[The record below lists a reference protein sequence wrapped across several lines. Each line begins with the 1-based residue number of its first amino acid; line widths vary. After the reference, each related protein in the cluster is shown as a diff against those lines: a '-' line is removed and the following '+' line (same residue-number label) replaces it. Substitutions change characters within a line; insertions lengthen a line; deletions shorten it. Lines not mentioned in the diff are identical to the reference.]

1 MNKVTAVCLQENM
14 AFFYLNVTLLKEI
27 SGLQITDFPTSDKS
41 KEIKVD
47 MVIFLHLP
55 FATYVENLIQRRP
68 KCHLETGFP
77 SLQEG
82 NHTV

>member
-27 SGLQITDFPTSDKS
+27 SELLITDFPTSDKS

-47 MVIFLHLP
+47 MVIIPSFTFRSEFL
-55 FATYVENLIQRRP
+55 RRDT
-68 KCHLETGFP
+68 C
-77 SLQEG
+77 
-82 NHTV
+82 

>member
-27 SGLQITDFPTSDKS
+27 SELQITDFPTSDKS

-47 MVIFLHLP
+47 MVI
-55 FATYVENLIQRRP
+55 I
-68 KCHLETGFP
+68 P
-77 SLQEG
+77 SFTFR
-82 NHTV
+82 NIC

>member
-27 SGLQITDFPTSDKS
+27 SELQITAFPKSDKS

-47 MVIFLHLP
+47 MVIINNNNNNVYFLYC
-55 FATYVENLIQRRP
+55 AV
-68 KCHLETGFP
+68 
-77 SLQEG
+77 
-82 NHTV
+82 